1 MLAVIVAGCSSAP
14 AGTGSSGSNS
24 AAATH
29 QKAVKFAE
37 CIRDDGVGDSDG
49 AGTVSPMS
57 DARIRDDLCVSAFQ
71 GRLPLVIAA
80 VALPVC

>member
-37 CIRDDGVGDSDG
+37 CMRDDGVSDSDG

-57 DARIRDDLCVSAFQ
+57 DAVYETTFASQLFRVVF
-71 GRLPLVIAA
+71 RLQSQP
-80 VALPVC
+80 